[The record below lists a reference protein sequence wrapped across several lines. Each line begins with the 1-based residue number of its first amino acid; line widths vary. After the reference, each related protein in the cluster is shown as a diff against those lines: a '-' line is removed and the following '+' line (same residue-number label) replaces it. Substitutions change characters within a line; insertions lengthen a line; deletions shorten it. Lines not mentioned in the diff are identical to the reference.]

1 MRKPLI
7 QTECLNLC
15 VPSMDDLDALASMW
29 SDPETMK
36 YIGAGGAWPREK
48 VRERIERA
56 IETFNEHSLCF
67 WTVIERGTNTIIGQ
81 GGLVPVNFNGPEIEL
96 GYRLG
101 KDHWGKGY
109 ATEIARATAHYGF
122 EKLKLDRLVAVCYE
136 QNLGSRRVLIKSGFR
151 ELGESD
157 VYYAV
162 RTILHECTPYDLAR

>member
-1 MRKPLI
+1 MREPII
-7 QTECLNLC
+7 QTDRLDLC

-36 YIGAGGAWPREK
+36 YIGAGGAWEREK

-56 IETFNEHSLCF
+56 RETFHDHSMCF
-67 WTVIERGTNTIIGQ
+67 WTVIERETNTIIGQ
-81 GGLVPVNFNGPEIEL
+81 GGLVPINFNDPETEL

-101 KDHWGKGY
+101 RDHWGNGY
-109 ATEIARATAHYGF
+109 ATEIARATAAYGF
-122 EKLKLDRLVAVCYE
+122 ERLRLDRLVAVCYE
-136 QNLGSRRVLIKSGFR
+136 ENLGSRRVLRKSGFR

-157 VYYAV
+157 VYYSV